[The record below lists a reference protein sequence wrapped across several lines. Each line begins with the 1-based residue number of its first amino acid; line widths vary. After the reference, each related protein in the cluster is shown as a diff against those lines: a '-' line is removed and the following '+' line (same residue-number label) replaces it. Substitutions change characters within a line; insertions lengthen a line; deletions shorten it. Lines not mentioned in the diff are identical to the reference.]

1 MSEIKTGLWQ
11 NTLDGSFIKVTSVL
25 ENHITYSDEGCAVTH
40 VMNKR
45 ELIGCYRL
53 VEGNKPALVGKS
65 TSTRLE
71 KIIQAAI
78 EIRTELNLLED
89 SAEGGEIQW
98 AEAMTEPVNKLV
110 VALNQYQTDDTFNDD
125 DPRVWININD
135 DSCINVSHIGSKY
148 AYYSEE
154 GSSDS
159 HSMDVK
165 YFAEN
170 YRLAG
175 IGEKLEPVVDIAVGS
190 PWLALKDLDKVEV
203 TGVKVFDDGVDD
215 VWFTKNGRIDILT
228 RDKFLSTHTP
238 LLIDDTFN
246 DDTPAQT
253 FSDIKWD
260 EGVGEKCVRVAVC
273 LTCDAKMPEDSL
285 DFYVINQG
293 LGCLNCKANAGK
305 KYMTRVPNV
314 WRRDEKKVG
323 AADKMRL
330 IGIAGPARAGKDTLC
345 SYMLDNLDGTWL
357 RSSFADPLKEMLR
370 VLGVDC
376 SDDAKAVISD
386 DYGVTPRHMMQTLGT
401 EWGRNL
407 IDGDIWVKA
416 FARLNAGKCVIV
428 PDVRFENEANLV
440 REHGVLIHL
449 VGRGGIEGNH
459 VSENAIDF
467 KPGDIVIDNS
477 RDLAW
482 LHGQV
487 DGNDALSDFIA
498 EISE

>member
-1 MSEIKTGLWQ
+1 MTDIKTGLWQ
-11 NTLDGSFIKVTSVL
+11 NTLDGSFIKVRRSGKIGVYY
-25 ENHITYSDEGCAVTH
+25 NDEGCKIEH
-40 VMNKR
+40 VMSMKEFSN
-45 ELIGCYRL
+45 CYRL
-53 VEGNKPALVGKS
+53 VEADKPALVGKS

-78 EIRTELNLLED
+78 EIRTELNLIED
-89 SAEGGEIQW
+89 STGGGEIQW

-110 VALNQYQTDDTFNDD
+110 VALNHYQLGDTFNNDN
-125 DPRVWININD
+125 PRVWININD
-135 DSCINVSHIGSKY
+135 DSCIKVSHIGSQY

-159 HSMDVK
+159 HSMDIK
-165 YFAEN
+165 YFTEN
-170 YRLAG
+170 YGLAG
-175 IGEKLEPVVDIAVGS
+175 IGEKLAPV
-190 PWLALKDLDKVEV
+190 
-203 TGVKVFDDGVDD
+203 
-215 VWFTKNGRIDILT
+215 
-228 RDKFLSTHTP
+228 
-238 LLIDDTFN
+238 IDDTFN

-253 FSDIKWD
+253 FSVLENMAKIICLKCGLDYQLYHNRLSIERDGMCRQCFDKANAGKTIPFYSCD
-260 EGVGEKCVRVAVC
+260 FGTDEKCVKIAVC
-273 LTCDAKMPEDSL
+273 LTCDAKMPEGSEA
-285 DFYVINQG
+285 FEAVNQG
-293 LGCLNCKANAGK
+293 LGCMNCNSNAGK
-305 KYMTRVPNV
+305 MH
-314 WRRDEKKVG
+314 
-323 AADKMRL
+323 L

-357 RSSFADPLKEMLR
+357 RSSFADPIKEMLR
-370 VLGVDC
+370 AIGVDC
-376 SDDAKAVISD
+376 SDEAKEVVSD

-428 PDVRFENEANLV
+428 PDVRFENEAELV
-440 REHGVLIHL
+440 RANGVLIHL

-459 VSENAIDF
+459 VSENAIEF

-487 DGNDALSDFIA
+487 DGNAVLSEFIA